1 MTVEGRYVDLFS
13 DRGLLITQIEVKL
26 TQSSFTQRKR
36 APINTKPMSYC
47 IFGCVLI

>member
-1 MTVEGRYVDLFS
+1 MTVEGRYVDLLS
-13 DRGLLITQIEVKL
+13 DRGLLITRIEVKL

-36 APINTKPMSYC
+36 APIDTKPMGYC